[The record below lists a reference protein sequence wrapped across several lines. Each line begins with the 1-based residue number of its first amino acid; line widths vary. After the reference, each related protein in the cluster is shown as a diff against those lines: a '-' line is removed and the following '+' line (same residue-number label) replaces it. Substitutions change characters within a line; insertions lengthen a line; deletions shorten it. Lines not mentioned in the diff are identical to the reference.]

1 MARHQAPETTE
12 FAKLV
17 AEAIDREAG
26 AHRWSG
32 RELARRLGKS
42 EGYVRERRNRKY
54 EWTLNDIEDFCL
66 AIGMQPDAFI
76 ARIEADE
83 VFRARFEERPA
94 EVVPPLAPVTQL
106 RPDVGALDED
116 ELAEHYDE
124 LAANRD
130 RSDERLDPDQA

>member
-1 MARHQAPETTE
+1 VARHQAPAPTE
-12 FAKLV
+12 FAQLV

-26 AHRWSG
+26 AQRWSG

-54 EWTLNDIEDFCL
+54 EWSLNDIEDFCL

-83 VFRARFEERPA
+83 VFRARFDGRPA
-94 EVVPPLAPVTQL
+94 DVVPPRDNVTEL
-106 RPDVGALDED
+106 HRNVGGLDETQ
-116 ELAEHYDE
+116 LAEHYDE
-124 LAANRD
+124 LAASRD
-130 RSDERLDPDQA
+130 RSAERLDPDQA